1 MNSAVSHE
9 SKGYPSKLR
18 HRTRFLILFICLL
31 CLAISQ
37 SNTLT
42 LNFTIICMSTSYNV
56 TSMDFLMNK
65 RILEK
70 RYLYSASES
79 NSLFSA
85 VAIGA
90 ITAVYPFMYIIQKTG
105 SHAVVTL
112 VGFFSAL
119 TTALIP
125 WMAYLG
131 YYPLL
136 AMRFFQ
142 GMGLSTGFTLIGI
155 VTRQWS
161 MQAQGAFFFAC
172 LSCFFQLG
180 PIFTMPV
187 SGALCTSSIG
197 WPSVYYVHSL
207 VTILI
212 FTVFFVFY
220 RENPISHKLVTQ
232 LELSKIQ
239 RGKRETKRQPV
250 PLRQILKDPVVLS
263 IWATALANFMG
274 IQLTMQFSPTYL
286 HKILGFSVKDTGP
299 FSALPQVITAF
310 VKVSAGYS
318 ADKLGCCSPNTSVRI
333 FNSLAL
339 GGMSL
344 TFLGLAYIPTSHPY
358 MGLWMLVVSCAIIGF
373 NCGGFFRC
381 SAIYAAQ
388 HNHFVMGMNSFLNCL
403 AALIAPVFVNF
414 FVKYDTW
421 NECVPVLCKRVA
433 SRVDQDG

>member
-1 MNSAVSHE
+1 M
-9 SKGYPSKLR
+9 
-18 HRTRFLILFICLL
+18 
-31 CLAISQ
+31 
-37 SNTLT
+37 SN
-42 LNFTIICMSTSYNV
+42 
-56 TSMDFLMNK
+56 
-65 RILEK
+65 RILQK
-70 RYLYSASES
+70 SYVYTPSES

-90 ITAVYPFMYIIQKTG
+90 MTAVYPFMYIIQKTG
-105 SHAVVTL
+105 SRSVVTL
-112 VGFFSAL
+112 VGLFSAV

-131 YYPLL
+131 FYPLL
-136 AMRFFQ
+136 TMRFLQ

-172 LSCFFQLG
+172 LSCFFQIG

-187 SGALCTSSIG
+187 AGAFCTSSIG
-197 WPSVYYVHSL
+197 WPAVYYTHSL
-207 VTILI
+207 VTIVI
-212 FTVFFVFY
+212 FSTFFVFY
-220 RENPISHKLVTQ
+220 RYLLIKETTVTEKFRESPVSHKFVSE

-239 RGKRETKRQPV
+239 RGKGETKRQPV
-250 PLRQILKDPVVLS
+250 PLGQILKDPVVLS
-263 IWATALANFMG
+263 IWTTALANFMG

-318 ADKLGCCSPNTSVRI
+318 ADKLSCCTPNISVRI

-344 TFLGLAYIPTSHPY
+344 TFLGLAYIPTSEPY
-358 MGLWMLVVSCAIIGF
+358 FGLWMLVASCAIIGF

-403 AALIAPVFVNF
+403 AALLAPVIVNF
-414 FVKYDTW
+414 YVENNTW
-421 NECVPVLCKRVA
+421 NEWYWVWMTHFGILFLSNLVFQYYAKGEPAEWTKSENRPKKEEIAGFNNEDVIIIKF
-433 SRVDQDG
+433 

>member
-1 MNSAVSHE
+1 MSV
-9 SKGYPSKLR
+9 LD
-18 HRTRFLILFICLL
+18 LM
-31 CLAISQ
+31 
-37 SNTLT
+37 LT
-42 LNFTIICMSTSYNV
+42 
-56 TSMDFLMNK
+56 
-65 RILEK
+65 RILQK
-70 RYLYSASES
+70 TYIYTASES

-90 ITAVYPFMYIIQKTG
+90 MTAVYPFMYIIQKKG
-105 SHAVVTL
+105 SRSVVTL
-112 VGFFSAL
+112 VGFFSAA

-131 YYPLL
+131 FYPLL
-136 AMRFFQ
+136 AMRFLQ

-172 LSCFFQLG
+172 LSCFFQIG

-187 SGALCTSSIG
+187 AGAFCTSSVG
-197 WPSVYYVHSL
+197 WPAVYYVHSL
-207 VTILI
+207 VTVLI
-212 FTVFFVFY
+212 FSMFFAFY
-220 RENPISHKLVTQ
+220 RENPVSHKFVTE

-239 RGKRETKRQPV
+239 RGKGETKRQPV
-250 PLRQILKDPVVLS
+250 PLSEILRDPVVLS
-263 IWATALANFMG
+263 IWTTALANFMG

-286 HKILGFSVKDTGP
+286 HKILGFSVEDTGP

-318 ADKLGCCSPNTSVRI
+318 ADKLGCCTPNISVRI

-344 TFLGLAYIPTSHPY
+344 TFLGLALIPTSQPY
-358 MGLWMLVVSCAIIGF
+358 FGLWMLVASCAIIGF

-403 AALIAPVFVNF
+403 AALLAPVIVNF

-421 NECVPVLCKRVA
+421 DEWYWVWMSHFVILFASNLVFMYFANGTPAKWTKQNENYEKIERSDIGSISGDDVIVIKF
-433 SRVDQDG
+433 

>member
-1 MNSAVSHE
+1 
-9 SKGYPSKLR
+9 
-18 HRTRFLILFICLL
+18 
-31 CLAISQ
+31 
-37 SNTLT
+37 
-42 LNFTIICMSTSYNV
+42 MSTSYNV
-56 TSMDFLMNK
+56 TSDDSIWSLMLN
-65 RILEK
+65 RILK
-70 RYLYSASES
+70 KSYVYTASES

-90 ITAVYPFMYIIQKTG
+90 MTAVYPFMYIIQKKG
-105 SHAVVTL
+105 SRSVVTI
-112 VGFFSAL
+112 VGLFSAV
-119 TTALIP
+119 TTFLIP

-131 YYPLL
+131 FYPLL
-136 AMRFFQ
+136 AMRFLQ

-197 WPSVYYVHSL
+197 WPAVYYVHSM
-207 VTILI
+207 VTIMI
-212 FTVFFVFY
+212 FSSFFNFY
-220 RENPISHKLVTQ
+220 RENPISHKFVSQ

-239 RGKRETKRQPV
+239 RGKGETKRQPV
-250 PLRQILKDPVVLS
+250 PLRQILTDPVVLS
-263 IWATALANFMG
+263 IWTTALANFMG

-318 ADKLGCCSPNTSVRI
+318 ADKLRCCLPKTSVRI
-333 FNSLAL
+333 FNSIAL
-339 GGMSL
+339 GGMSF
-344 TFLGLAYIPTSHPY
+344 TFLGLAYIPTSEPY
-358 MGLWMLVVSCAIIGF
+358 LGLWMLVISCAIIGF

-403 AALIAPVFVNF
+403 AALLAPVIVNF
-414 FVKYDTW
+414 YVRNDTW
-421 NECVPVLCKRVA
+421 NEWYWVWMSHFVILFA
-433 SRVDQDG
+433 SNLVFQYYAKGEPAEWTKPSKEIVYSEDNNDVIIIKF